1 MTIGNKHSESSLF
14 TGCTYSHPN
23 CKYEPGNRNS
33 CCKMDDL
40 SWSGRDGKKSD
51 NPFLKTRVWSRNPQ
65 IHWRRKNQAW
75 NIQGGSLSNVHGA
88 GLLSVVSTDPWTSN
102 DTIALLNKL
111 GEKTNQSSFD
121 AGTFLAEGKPALDG
135 ITGAASSLASAI
147 RAVKRGDMKGA
158 AKALSVNARNMK
170 NRGPSRTADE
180 TTGRWLELN
189 YGWLPLIGDL
199 DSAARA
205 CAAAVEKPLNK
216 TFRVGR
222 TARIQGSSN
231 TTSLKVDYRNTHRRS
246 LKVTLS
252 KPPNPFQL
260 SLVSP
265 AKVAWELVPY
275 SFVVDWALPIG
286 DYLNAQHTRATLPVA
301 KVVTSDKIRRIRE
314 VVGYTGNPINGGY
327 VNVSGDPMGITYETF
342 RFERSIST
350 QLPSVPMPGLKP
362 LGDIL
367 SWRRAASALSL
378 MYQAF
383 K

>member
-1 MTIGNKHSESSLF
+1 MTIGNKNSESSLF
-14 TGCTYSHPN
+14 VGCTYGHPS
-23 CKYEPGNRNS
+23 CKYEPGNRYT
-33 CCKMDDL
+33 CCKTDVL
-40 SWSGRDGKKSD
+40 SWSGRDGFKSD
-51 NPFLKTRVWSRNPQ
+51 NPFLKTRTWSRNPQ
-65 IHWRRKNQAW
+65 IHWRRTNSSK
-75 NIQGGSLSNVHGA
+75 IQGGSLINVHGSF
-88 GLLSVVSTDPWTSN
+88 LLSVNTTNPWKSN

-121 AGTFLAEGKPALDG
+121 AGTFLAEGGEALDG
-135 ITGAASSLASAI
+135 ITSSASSLAKAI

-158 AKALSVNARNMK
+158 CKALSVNARNVK

-222 TARIQGSSN
+222 TARVQGDSN
-231 TTSLKVDYRNTHRRS
+231 STYLKVVYRNTHRRS

-252 KPPNPFQL
+252 RPPNPFQL

-301 KVVTSDKIRRIRE
+301 KVVTSDKIRRTRE
-314 VVGYTGNPINGGY
+314 VVGYTGNPANGGY
-327 VNVSGDPMGITYETF
+327 VNVMGDPFGVTYETF
-342 RFERSIST
+342 TFQRSVDT
-350 QLPSVPMPGLKP
+350 NLPSVPMPGLEP